1 VPTSTDFTFSHGKY
15 LFFKKYTFTV
25 LTLINLNS
33 IKLIKLFNYYC
44 DFRHHINNSFYVI
57 SIFRLY

>member
-15 LFFKKYTFTV
+15 LFFIKYTFTI

-33 IKLIKLFNYYC
+33 IKLVKLFNYYC
-44 DFRHHINNSFYVI
+44 DFRHHINNSFLCNTY
-57 SIFRLY
+57 F